1 MIELMKYFR
10 ILFLS
15 SKISRERLKDFT
27 ESHILNLT
35 AHNPGGIFTAILT
48 AVTTAY
54 NNYYG
59 DLSSEAV
66 NLAVQEGKTIAMN
79 ESRVALEKQL
89 SDNEKLV
96 AYTYRNDK
104 NTYEEFYPL
113 GITEYNQ
120 ADLGTFDTITERYK
134 TVLASHAGD
143 FTAGFV
149 TDYNT
154 ARATFKTNRD
164 AQVTAIGNV
173 TNERSDMNTTRPALA
188 QQLTTNLLT
197 IALQY
202 LGDES
207 KSDVYFNQAI
217 LNAAFNES
225 QTKVETT
232 IDPGQT
238 MNVFDNIT
246 KPEVQLMVENT
257 GTEVLYLHFMA
268 TDTTPVPVG
277 EDTAI
282 QPGEVR
288 GANAGEAGWTNAT
301 RYLNITN
308 PSGGI
313 GSFSVEKV

>member
-1 MIELMKYFR
+1 MIELLKYFR

-27 ESHILNLT
+27 ENHILNLT

-59 DLSSEAV
+59 DMSSEAV
-66 NLAVQEGKTIAMN
+66 NLAVQEGTTVAMN
-79 ESRVALEKQL
+79 ESRKALENQL

-96 AYTYRNDK
+96 AYTYRNNK

-113 GITEYNQ
+113 GLTEYND

-134 TVLASHAGD
+134 NVLASHAGD

-154 ARATFKTNRD
+154 ARALFKTSRQ
-164 AQVTAIGNV
+164 AQQTAMSNV
-173 TNERSDMNTTRPALA
+173 ANERSDMNTTRPALA
-188 QQLTTNLLT
+188 LQLTTNLLT

-202 LGDES
+202 VGDES
-207 KSDVYFNQAI
+207 KCDVYFDQSI
-217 LNAAFNES
+217 LNAAFTES
-225 QTKVETT
+225 ERKVVATIEPGET
-232 IDPGQT
+232 I
-238 MNVFDNIT
+238 NVFDNIT
-246 KPEVQLMVENT
+246 RPEVQLMVKNNGIDT
-257 GTEVLYLHFMA
+257 LYLHFMA
-268 TDTTPVPVG
+268 TDSTPVPVV

-282 QPGEVR
+282 PPGEVR